1 MMVNRRFVVG
11 KQRSSSKE
19 GFFDGDRFW
28 GGGRKK
34 ERGRL
39 FFPSP
44 GEKEK
49 GRVGFFFQCWGDAW
63 PARSLM
69 PAGKKWC

>member
-1 MMVNRRFVVG
+1 MVNRRFVVG

-28 GGGRKK
+28 GGGRKR

-39 FFPSP
+39 FSLP
-44 GEKEK
+44 GEKKK
-49 GRVGFFFQCWGDAW
+49 GRVGFFSAGAT
-63 PARSLM
+63 PSRLAR
-69 PAGKKWC
+69 

>member
-1 MMVNRRFVVG
+1 MVNRRFVVG

-28 GGGRKK
+28 GGGRKR

-39 FFPSP
+39 FFPPPAKKRREEWVFFSVL
-44 GEKEK
+44 
-49 GRVGFFFQCWGDAW
+49 GRRLAGSLADAS
-63 PARSLM
+63 R
-69 PAGKKWC
+69 KKRC